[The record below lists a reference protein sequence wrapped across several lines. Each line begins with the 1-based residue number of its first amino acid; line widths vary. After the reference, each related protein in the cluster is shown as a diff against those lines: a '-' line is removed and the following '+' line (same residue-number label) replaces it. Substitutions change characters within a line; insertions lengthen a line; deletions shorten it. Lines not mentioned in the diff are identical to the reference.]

1 MDFGDV
7 FVKKSEIGQFEDN
20 LGVFAQRDFRKG
32 EVVIKWKLKILT

>member
-20 LGVFAQRDFRKG
+20 LVFLPRG
-32 EVVIKWKLKILT
+32 ILEKARL